1 MRNLGDMNDLY
12 KTQDVILLCEI
23 IENRFEEMHKKFG
36 FNPRKCNSAS
46 TLSGCVQRNQSK
58 VIITLPTN
66 YEHAEIFEKTLIGGY
81 SCVNNR
87 IGFDTEILLPNFTK
101 SEYAKM
107 NIDESFKAYKNQNY
121 KIGYR
126 IKLDNDEKSKEY
138 RVISKIIKFDENN
151 QYGFAMTK
159 PMAVGGI
166 KEKETSWTEYNLL
179 FEKLS
184 LDDKKGH
191 IFVVDIEFD
200 YLHAT
205 DCQIIYNE
213 ILPPF
218 TETNT
223 RVEANE
229 RSIYQ
234 LLELY
239 SEDSRGNPKSYKI
252 SSKAHSNLLAKS
264 YLIILFPYI

>member
-12 KTQDVILLCEI
+12 NMQDVILLCEI
-23 IENRFEEMHKKFG
+23 IENRFEKMHKKIG

-58 VIITLPTN
+58 VILTFPTN

-87 IGFDTEILLPNFTK
+87 IGVDTEILLPNFSK
-101 SEYAKM
+101 SEYAKL

-121 KIGYR
+121 KVGFSL
-126 IKLDNDEKSKEY
+126 KLDNDEKSKEY

-159 PMAVGGI
+159 PMPVGAI
-166 KEKETSWTEYNLL
+166 KEKEASWTEYDLL
-179 FEKLS
+179 FEKVS

-200 YLHAT
+200 CLHST
-205 DCQIIYNE
+205 DSQIMYNE
-213 ILPPF
+213 IIPPF
-218 TETNT
+218 IKKTLKLNLM
-223 RVEANE
+223 
-229 RSIYQ
+229 RSQSINY
-234 LLELY
+234 
-239 SEDSRGNPKSYKI
+239 
-252 SSKAHSNLLAKS
+252 
-264 YLIILFPYI
+264 